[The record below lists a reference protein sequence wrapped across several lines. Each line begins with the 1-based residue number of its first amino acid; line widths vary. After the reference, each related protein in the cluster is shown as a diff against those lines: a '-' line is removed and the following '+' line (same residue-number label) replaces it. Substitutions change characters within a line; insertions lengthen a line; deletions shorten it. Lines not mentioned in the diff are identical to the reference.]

1 MSSNSAHINSEQ
13 SEQNV
18 ERESLDNA
26 ALEEEIVLVETQSTS
41 TETQETPIHRIDLP
55 QPDAENITVLT
66 DKLPNK
72 PILLWNRYD
81 SPWEGTEEAEMEE
94 KTDESAQETLTNDS
108 DDLKTENPN
117 TDNQKSQG
125 QMTNDQ

>member
-72 PILLWNRYD
+72 PILPWNRYD